1 MSCALLMPCSHRKFL
16 GLSFTNT
23 AFSFTRRT
31 CIAASKTI
39 MKEALSAVDE
49 HGPVLWIEQAFT
61 VAACIIFS
69 LDAFHRNPNE
79 SEWEEHRKQVSDGI
93 AYLKRF
99 EYSKIATRGVQLLSS
114 LRRALE
120 DVGSRKRPRDTDD
133 GETQLREKRAKSF
146 DIKGFI
152 QEVSQ
157 NLHVTTPAA
166 TPIAEQMESAA
177 EIAWDNIYDL
187 LPPGAGFG
195 GQNLFDDFFSFQA

>member
-1 MSCALLMPCSHRKFL
+1 
-16 GLSFTNT
+16 
-23 AFSFTRRT
+23 
-31 CIAASKTI
+31 
-39 MKEALSAVDE
+39 MKEVLSAMDE
-49 HGPVLWIEQAFT
+49 SGPVLWIEQAFT

-79 SEWEEHRKQVSDGI
+79 SEWEEHRKHVSEGI
-93 AYLKRF
+93 EYLKRF

-120 DVGSRKRPRDTDD
+120 DVGSRKRPRDEDD
-133 GETQLREKRAKSF
+133 TVRPNEKRLKSF

-157 NLHVTTPAA
+157 NLQVTTPAA
-166 TPIAEQMESAA
+166 TPIAEQLASAA
-177 EIAWDNIYDL
+177 EIAWDNIYDF

-195 GQNLFDDFFSFQA
+195 GQNLFDDFFSFQT

>member
-1 MSCALLMPCSHRKFL
+1 
-16 GLSFTNT
+16 
-23 AFSFTRRT
+23 
-31 CIAASKTI
+31 

-49 HGPVLWIEQAFT
+49 NGPVLWIEQAFT

-79 SEWEEHRKQVSDGI
+79 SEWEEHRKHVSEGI
-93 AYLKRF
+93 TYLKRY

-120 DVGSRKRPRDTDD
+120 EVGSRKRPRDGDD
-133 GETQLREKRAKSF
+133 ELEPSEKRAKSF
-146 DIKGFI
+146 DIKEFI

-195 GQNLFDDFFSFQA
+195 GQNLFDDFFSFQT